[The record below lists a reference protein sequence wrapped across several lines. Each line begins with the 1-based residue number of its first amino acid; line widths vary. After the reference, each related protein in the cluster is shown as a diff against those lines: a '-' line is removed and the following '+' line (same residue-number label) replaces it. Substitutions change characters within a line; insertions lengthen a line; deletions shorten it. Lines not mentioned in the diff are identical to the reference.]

1 MSLIIH
7 HPTESARR
15 RPRLEELCNGTSH
28 FIAFLVVLAASPLM
42 IMRVGQSGG
51 NVQIAGAV
59 IFLGSMALMFLSS
72 TCYHWLNEGRAK
84 STFKVIDHAS
94 IFVLI
99 AGTYT
104 PVTLG
109 VLAGTLGWVLL
120 GLIWCLALTGVM
132 LKMSARLSRPI
143 ASTGLYLLMGWL
155 VLVVIQ
161 PLYLKSS
168 ASALTWLV
176 AGGLSYT
183 VGVVFYATDRRVPF
197 GHLIWH
203 LFVMGGTGC
212 HYMAILTY
220 AE

>member
-1 MSLIIH
+1 MSPITNDPNALH
-7 HPTESARR
+7 
-15 RPRLEELCNGTSH
+15 RPRAEELCNSASH
-28 FIAFLVVLAASPLM
+28 FIALMVVLAAAPLL
-42 IMRVGQSGG
+42 IMQVGQSGG

-72 TCYHWLNEGRAK
+72 TCYHWLGEGKAK

-94 IFVLI
+94 IFLLI

-104 PVTLG
+104 PLTLG
-109 VLAGTLGWVLL
+109 VLAGTVGWVLL
-120 GLIWCLALTGVM
+120 GLIWGLALIGVT
-132 LKMSARLSRPI
+132 LKITARLSRPI
-143 ASTGLYLLMGWL
+143 VSTGLYLLMGWL
-155 VLVVIQ
+155 VLAVIQ

-168 ASALTWLV
+168 AAALTWLV

-183 VGVVFYATDRRVPF
+183 VGVVFYATDRQVPF

-212 HYMAILTY
+212 HYMAILIY